1 MRDMYTTSML
11 QQENREY
18 CGFGAVSRESR
29 CYGLSP
35 AFLDSDTGRV
45 LPSRFSD
52 GRLAQVHVLD
62 GLPEDVVVTRGG
74 SGRVVAVKGS
84 IVAGF
89 VRDGQ
94 FYTREE
100 AAREVAGFC

>member
-1 MRDMYTTSML
+1 MRDIYTASTL

-18 CGFGAVSRESR
+18 CRFGAVSWQNR
-29 CYGLSP
+29 CYELSP
-35 AFLDSDTGRV
+35 AFLDSETGRV

-52 GRLAQVHVLD
+52 GRPAQVHVLD
-62 GLPEDVVVTRGG
+62 GLPDDVVVSRNGG
-74 SGRVVAVKGS
+74 GRVVAVKGS

-89 VRDGQ
+89 VRDGR

-100 AAREVAGFC
+100 AAQEVARLC